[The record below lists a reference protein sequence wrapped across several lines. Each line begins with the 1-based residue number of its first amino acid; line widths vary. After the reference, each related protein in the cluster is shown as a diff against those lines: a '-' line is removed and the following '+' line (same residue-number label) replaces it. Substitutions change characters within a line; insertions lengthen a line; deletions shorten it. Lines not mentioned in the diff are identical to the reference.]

1 MFRKTK
7 DCQVGLN
14 KTKTE
19 VDTFAASISND
30 LSKLS
35 MLRQLLAKKEI
46 LDILIKHVQ
55 EQEQFH
61 KFN

>member
-55 EQEQFH
+55 EQEQFD